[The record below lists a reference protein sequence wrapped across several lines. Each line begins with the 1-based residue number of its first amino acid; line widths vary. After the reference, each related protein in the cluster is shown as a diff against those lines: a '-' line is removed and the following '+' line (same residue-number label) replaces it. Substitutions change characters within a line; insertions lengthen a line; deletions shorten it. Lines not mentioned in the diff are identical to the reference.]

1 MDHTLRAPIDVF
13 VCVFDHLTR
22 QELVSCGT
30 VCRRWR
36 DAAMAH
42 SNHFCSVNLSAID
55 WDFEARVKRLSA
67 AFEHSE
73 RWDVRLRV
81 CVDYAHM
88 PWRDRTRNSDDEMAW
103 PSHGPLLRDVILPGI
118 RRSLTRLVHLEIAS
132 CEGTAHL
139 VQAALAT
146 FGPAPQLRSLDL
158 SVWNFTEE
166 PTYHPILIPH
176 DVFHG
181 IAPTLHSVDLNGCV
195 LSHIPSAAFSSVITL
210 KFRPFPRYNVPDYLA
225 SHFPAVKH
233 VGGYFNVQG
242 LPTQRLHEQFLHRD
256 LRSAEMIIRPPLL
269 SDELIWPLTS
279 IPRTVFTSIPRTV
292 FSSIP
297 RTVFTTRLQVGN
309 VPVPAL
315 EPFLDC
321 FRHNPAPVH
330 LAFILTSES
339 CIQMTF
345 SYSPATS
352 AIPIE
357 RTYKYAHDCMV
368 GESILVL
375 TRMCDLVPHLTS
387 LDISVHYLSALPRC
401 FPVLPGL
408 KALRVEHITLVDS
421 AIRPLAALDSAASV
435 VTQCPQLTSVAIV
448 GVGPDTAFDVASLS
462 GIGLSG
468 CSHILRVTIT
478 SGLSGEVRQVMATLG
493 PEFGDLSCA
502 LRTVPWK
509 TRDLYSNC
517 TSLATHFSTN

>member
-1 MDHTLRAPIDVF
+1 MDATLRAPLDVF
-13 VCVFDHLTR
+13 TCVFDYLTR
-22 QELVSCGT
+22 RELILCGT

-42 SNHFCSVNLSAID
+42 SNHFCSVNLSAMD
-55 WDFEARVKRLSA
+55 WDFEAGVKRLSA

-81 CVDYAHM
+81 CVDCATM
-88 PWRDRTRNSDDEMAW
+88 LWRDRTRNSDDEMSW
-103 PSHGPLLRDVILPGI
+103 PSHGPLLRDAILPAI

-158 SVWNFTEE
+158 SVWNLRDVE
-166 PTYHPILIPH
+166 TYHPVSIPH

-181 IAPTLHSVDLNGCV
+181 IAPTLRSVDLNGCV
-195 LSHIPSAAFSSVITL
+195 LSHIPSAAFTSVTTL
-210 KFRPFPRYNVPDYLA
+210 KFKPFPRYNVPDYLA

-242 LPTQRLHEQFLHRD
+242 LPTQRLHEQYLDRN
-256 LRSAEMIIRPPLL
+256 LRSAEMIIGSHLL
-269 SDELIWPLTS
+269 SDELVWPLTS
-279 IPRTVFTSIPRTV
+279 IPRTVFTT
-292 FSSIP
+292 
-297 RTVFTTRLQVGN
+297 QVGN

-321 FRHNPAPVH
+321 FRRSPAPVH
-330 LAFILTSES
+330 LAFTLTSES
-339 CIQMTF
+339 CVQMTF
-345 SYSPATS
+345 SYSLTTS

-357 RTYKYAHDCMV
+357 RTYEYAHDRMV
-368 GESILVL
+368 RESIPVL

-387 LDISVHYLSALPRC
+387 LDISIHYLSALPRC

-408 KALRVEHITLVDS
+408 KALRVYHIKLVDS
-421 AIRPLAALDSAASV
+421 RIWPLTPDPAARV
-435 VTQCPQLTSVAIV
+435 VTQCPQLSSVAIV
-448 GVGPDTAFDVASLS
+448 GVGPNTAFDVASLS
-462 GIGLSG
+462 GIGFSG
-468 CSHILRVTIT
+468 CSHTLRVTIT
-478 SGLSGEVRQVMATLG
+478 SGLADEVRQVMATLG
-493 PEFGDLSCA
+493 PAFSDLSYA
-502 LRTVPWK
+502 LRAVPWK